1 MTSFDITPT
10 FLDLVAGLDKY
21 IYGLLIIVLSINILH
36 LKTYYDIFSKKGK
49 YSIYKVNDN
58 EKYIH
63 LYKKKYR
70 WILILVFLSSFIS
83 IYLSLKYNN
92 TSYTE
97 MPFIVIALMAE
108 LWKTNLIKNL
118 YSNSKILD
126 NSLKLFYE
134 IRKSYIFLIK
144 NRPYKILVQLI
155 FAIIII
161 PIGLAYITSVFFY
174 PKAYSDYEFV
184 RYRNLYGIEDLKEQE
199 KIHKLGS
206 NNTFIQIKKEKEDEW
221 YFKYLVRDK
230 EAYIELR
237 KIPLNKNDNIHIHGR
252 LIDNLKMNGYIPCL
266 YKYSTTYKIKEL
278 NSYQKMFLPD
288 IDYKDLEEK
297 YIIDSNKQI
306 DYYFY
311 LDSTFESFFKDFN
324 LEYKKSF
331 KPADYYDMQN
341 VVDIEE

>member
-36 LKTYYDIFSKKGK
+36 LKTYYDIFNKKGK

-58 EKYIH
+58 EKYVH

-144 NRPYKILVQLI
+144 NRSYKILVQLI
-155 FAIIII
+155 F
-161 PIGLAYITSVFFY
+161 
-174 PKAYSDYEFV
+174 
-184 RYRNLYGIEDLKEQE
+184 
-199 KIHKLGS
+199 
-206 NNTFIQIKKEKEDEW
+206 
-221 YFKYLVRDK
+221 
-230 EAYIELR
+230 
-237 KIPLNKNDNIHIHGR
+237 
-252 LIDNLKMNGYIPCL
+252 
-266 YKYSTTYKIKEL
+266 
-278 NSYQKMFLPD
+278 
-288 IDYKDLEEK
+288 
-297 YIIDSNKQI
+297 
-306 DYYFY
+306 
-311 LDSTFESFFKDFN
+311 
-324 LEYKKSF
+324 YKKL
-331 KPADYYDMQN
+331 K
-341 VVDIEE
+341 